1 MNLSFHSGR
10 WKSVLPLVDM
20 GWNSSVRIIDKKKKK
35 NALRDSYLFYFLYS
49 MHDMIVLILTF
60 FQKKNKDV
68 FFNTKMNSQ
77 QSEMVS
83 DLRYHF
89 FIG

>member
-1 MNLSFHSGR
+1 
-10 WKSVLPLVDM
+10 
-20 GWNSSVRIIDKKKKK
+20 
-35 NALRDSYLFYFLYS
+35 